1 MVLAEKESEK
11 PVLTGKRTSALGVGG
26 LLLTRWR
33 RDRVKILHHTL
44 QVPHLVVQLLRA
56 VAAVAVLEK
65 KVNDQNVPQFKK
77 SQYIKMNVL
86 S

>member
-11 PVLTGKRTSALGVGG
+11 PVLTGKGTLCSALCVGG

-33 RDRVKILHHTL
+33 RDRVEILHHTL

-56 VAAVAVLEK
+56 VAAVAVLK
-65 KVNDQNVPQFKK
+65 YSNR
-77 SQYIKMNVL
+77 
-86 S
+86 